1 MSGCKD
7 VGQVI
12 VTGHRKQRGEP
23 RRCVSRA
30 NAYTSG
36 DSHSALVRQW
46 CAHTMR
52 MLQPTSKKNQMFCP
66 KSEPSWAS
74 YTPPRSAASA
84 MAAKM
89 AVAVAAAVAV
99 TAVAAG
105 DRRNWTVAAVAAVPE
120 RGVLRRGR
128 ERGHR
133 GAGVDGCAR
142 GSGVRP
148 TSGRAGRVRRWG
160 MSGSVHSAG
169 N

>member
-7 VGQVI
+7 VAQVM
-12 VTGHRKQRGEP
+12 VTGNRKQRGEP

-36 DSHSALVRQW
+36 DSALVRQW
-46 CAHTMR
+46 CAHTIR
-52 MLQPTSKKNQMFCP
+52 MLQPTRKKPRCSVLGL

-89 AVAVAAAVAV
+89 AAVVAAAVAV

-105 DRRNWTVAAVAAVPE
+105 DRRNGTVAAVAAVPE
-120 RGVLRRGR
+120 RGVLQRGR
-128 ERGHR
+128 ERTSRR
-133 GAGVDGCAR
+133 GAQAR
-142 GSGVRP
+142 ASE
-148 TSGRAGRVRRWG
+148 
-160 MSGSVHSAG
+160 
-169 N
+169 